1 MSSSFTTSGV
11 PKEAGEL
18 KILGYKFQLLGVQ
31 SSCRLRGPK
40 GQAVDYK
47 ITVLPS
53 LPQLDA
59 TLKRIDT
66 QKNQVEEDE
75 MLKLYLGESATY
87 ECILTNITNNI
98 KAEHISV
105 SLSTNP
111 SDMKDLATLE
121 ESLENVELELVPG
134 ESIAVKIDFKAMKLL
149 FNNTFATMNDIDQQ
163 DGAGGGPSSIS
174 SVMSRQEPSRWSGMS
189 ASDSSRGNSV
199 KRPSFVTV
207 DVKITYSGGE
217 GGTKGYFREL
227 VRSIKVDICPSALVS
242 KWDVLPA
249 ETLNENY
256 LVLDIS
262 NQSIHEIEIEYGHQK
277 KKLLMEPTDSCRIPV
292 PIKKFPIQDNFQ
304 DSFKERQKSCLKYLE
319 KYIHIEWTLPR
330 LDNRNGVVSLREIK
344 LDEEMISSLELC
356 PLEWKLTLNG
366 QDPSLSSNP
375 QTVMLGQECILEMC
389 VTNHFEFDVDGHFN
403 VEVQMEDK
411 QQQQEHQK
419 LIIQSQPQSRIFR
432 CCSQA
437 SMSHT
442 SSLLP
447 LVSGTY
453 DVVCSCSIVQ
463 VMQTKDDGE
472 TTAAAVFQMVSKW
485 PKITVQITDFQ

>member
-1 MSSSFTTSGV
+1 M

-66 QKNQVEEDE
+66 QNQEEDE

-87 ECILTNITNNI
+87 ECVLTNITNNI

-105 SLSTNP
+105 SVSTNP

-163 DGAGGGPSSIS
+163 DGGGGGPSSIS

-262 NQSIHEIEIEYGHQK
+262 NQSIHEIEIEYGPQK
-277 KKLLMEPTDSCRIPV
+277 KKLLMEPTDECRIPV
-292 PIKKFPIQDNFQ
+292 PIKKFPAQDNNFK

-319 KYIHIEWTLPR
+319 KSIHIKWTLPR
-330 LDNRNGVVSLREIK
+330 LDDRNGLVSLREIK
-344 LDEEMISSLELC
+344 LDEDMISSLELC

-366 QDPSLSSNP
+366 QDPMSSNPP
-375 QTVMLGQECILEMC
+375 QTVMLGQECILEMS

-411 QQQQEHQK
+411 QQQEQHQK
-419 LIIQSQPQSRIFR
+419 LIIQSQPQSRIVR
-432 CCSQA
+432 CCSQS

-453 DVVCSCSIVQ
+453 DVICSCSIVQ
-463 VMQTKDDGE
+463 VQKTKEAEE
-472 TTAAAVFQMVSKW
+472 TSTTVFQMVSKW

>member
-1 MSSSFTTSGV
+1 M

-66 QKNQVEEDE
+66 QNQEEDE

-87 ECILTNITNNI
+87 ECVLTNITNNI

-105 SLSTNP
+105 SVSTNP

-121 ESLENVELELVPG
+121 EESSLENNVELELIPG
-134 ESIAVKIDFKAMKLL
+134 ESHAVKIVFKAMKLL
-149 FNNTFATMNDIDQQ
+149 FNNTFATSIMNDVADQSQ
-163 DGAGGGPSSIS
+163 DGGPSSIS
-174 SVMSRQEPSRWSGMS
+174 SVMSRQEPSRWSGKS

-227 VRSIKVDICPSALVS
+227 VRSVKVDICPSALVS

-472 TTAAAVFQMVSKW
+472 TTAGGAAAVFQMVSKW